1 MIRKTGSYELQAVKN
16 EMMLKDKSHQEEL
29 DKVMK
34 QLSIKD
40 GALALMNDD
49 LQNRDN
55 QIQAI

>member
-1 MIRKTGSYELQAVKN
+1 MTGSYELQAIKN

-40 GALALMNDD
+40 AALALMNDD